1 MHDAP
6 DVCVCVLCLPSLSLC
21 VCVCVCVCVCL
32 RYYGHGFAYEMNFF
46 VPRYAGLKII
56 FYPPRTPGAAGLQR
70 EVFIGIF
77 PSSKTVI
84 TGAVDWPEVV
94 RREGEREERGRGREG
109 GRERERTGE
118 RVG

>member
-1 MHDAP
+1 
-6 DVCVCVLCLPSLSLC
+6 
-21 VCVCVCVCVCL
+21 
-32 RYYGHGFAYEMNFF
+32 MNFF

-56 FYPPRTPGAAGLQR
+56 FYPPRTAGAAGLPR

-109 GRERERTGE
+109 ERSGE